1 MLSSVLFSES
11 YEKLDFS
18 TYTLNHWDIYSGL
31 NSDSITSIYEDSKG
45 YIWIGSYDGII
56 RFNGREFISFDESNT
71 KGIIGHSGN
80 IFFENGTDLWIG
92 TGQGLLLY
100 SEGVFKTFTK
110 ESGLLSNNIGTISRD
125 NSGTLWVGTNQGLQI
140 FLNGKF
146 ISPDYKTK
154 NPFTGRAVNF
164 IAYHKTLGLIVSC
177 TDGGVYVNSQD
188 NPTLINGSMAIQ
200 VSSLIVKDSPIIG
213 TRSGKLYQITSNGLI
228 PFIPLPVVD
237 SSVRDMFYNDDSI
250 WVVTTKGLYKINQNK
265 TLYILQNDSNYGIL
279 DNVPK
284 HILEDSRGII
294 WIGTRS
300 GGLYALSPSPFIT
313 YNQHNGLTSSSV
325 NSVAEFPENI
335 YWFAT
340 DSGICYKDE
349 LGFGENK
356 LTDFLQG
363 IRIKH
368 LNATEDKLYIS
379 TISDYGV
386 VVWDGESIETISK
399 DQGIPH
405 RVVKKTIF
413 DKKGNLWVSTSNGVV
428 SISPDDE
435 VKIYN
440 KSNGFLSNEIYDIF
454 VDTSNRVWVTTVTDG
469 LLRIEENGSYQR
481 FSEREGLIGEMV
493 FSIREDIQGDFW
505 VSTASGGFFIRA
517 DDTIFPI
524 SYKHGLPYLYIYNAQ
539 PLKENLYFTSVKGL
553 SIASLKDV
561 KDVAI
566 GLKDNFDSK
575 QLNWKNGLAGSPNAL
590 SWLYIDSHENIW
602 IPTHKGVSSYN
613 TGNEYNTKPRID
625 VKIYIEKI
633 TTENKAVQDITKKFI
648 DKPAQY
654 LKLNY
659 SIPGLDY
666 QPVYFSYFLEGY
678 SKHWSNYSMDYQATY
693 TNVLHGHYNFKI
705 KAFDKFFNEIA
716 YNEIEIV
723 IERETLPI
731 SLIIIFILLLACT
744 CGFFIYI
751 KKVKS
756 KKNSNNHLDWEQIQK
771 EYKLSPRELEVT
783 KLVIS
788 GKKDK
793 EIAVEITCAV
803 STVSNTLTRIYS
815 KTSTGGRYDLINVIS
830 TKIR

>member
-1 MLSSVLFSES
+1 M
-11 YEKLDFS
+11 DFS

-31 NSDSITSIYEDSKG
+31 NSDSITAIYEDSKG
-45 YIWIGSYDGII
+45 YIWIGSYDGIM
-56 RFNGREFISFDESNT
+56 RFNGREFIHFDESNT

-80 IFFENGTDLWIG
+80 IFFEDGTDLWIG

-100 SEGVFKTFTK
+100 RGGVFKTFTK

-125 NSGTLWVGTNQGLQI
+125 NSGNLWIGTNQGLQI
-140 FLNGKF
+140 FLDGEF
-146 ISPDYKTK
+146 ITPDYNTK

-164 IAYHKTLGLIVSC
+164 IAYHNTLGLVVSC

-188 NPTLINGSMAIQ
+188 NPTLIYGSMAIQ
-200 VSSLIVKDSPIIG
+200 VSALIVKNNPIIG

-228 PFIPLPVVD
+228 AFIPLPVVD
-237 SSVRDMFYNDDSI
+237 SSVRDIFYKDGSI
-250 WVVTTKGLYKINQNK
+250 WVVTTKGLYKLNQDN
-265 TLYILQNDSNYGIL
+265 TLYILQNDINYGIL

-284 HILEDSRGII
+284 HILEDSRGNI

-313 YNQHNGLTSSSV
+313 YNQNNGLTSNSV
-325 NSVAEFPENI
+325 NSVAEFPKNR

-340 DSGICYKDE
+340 DNGIHYKDE
-349 LGFGENK
+349 FGFKENK

-368 LNATEDKLYIS
+368 LNATEDRLYIS
-379 TISDYGV
+379 TISDHGV
-386 VVWDGESIETISK
+386 VVWDGESIKTISK
-399 DQGIPH
+399 EQGIPH
-405 RVVKKTIF
+405 KVVKKTVL

-435 VKIYN
+435 LKIYN

-505 VSTASGGFFIRA
+505 VSTASGGFLIRA
-517 DDTIFPI
+517 DDTIFPLT
-524 SYKHGLPYLYIYNAQ
+524 YKHGLPYLYIYNAQ
-539 PLKENLYFTSVKGL
+539 PLKENIYFTSVKGF

-566 GLKDNFDSK
+566 GLKNNFDSK
-575 QLNWKNGLAGSPNAL
+575 LLNWKNGLAGSPNAL
-590 SWLYIDSHENIW
+590 SWLYIDSYENIW
-602 IPTHKGVSSYN
+602 IPTHKGVSSYK
-613 TGNEYNTKPRID
+613 TGNEHDTNPGID
-625 VKIYIEKI
+625 VTIYIEKI
-633 TTENKAVQDITKKFI
+633 ITVNKTVQDPTKKFI
-648 DKPAQY
+648 GKPTEY
-654 LKLNY
+654 LKLHY
-659 SIPGLDY
+659 SIPGLGY
-666 QPVYFSYFLEGY
+666 RPVSFSYFLEGY
-678 SKHWSNYSMDYQATY
+678 SKNWSDYTMDYEATY
-693 TNVLHGHYNFKI
+693 TNVTHGKYNFKI

-716 YNEIEIV
+716 YNEIEIE
-723 IERETLPI
+723 IERETLPLTPI
-731 SLIIIFILLLACT
+731 LIVILLFAFT
-744 CGFFIYI
+744 CGFFIYR
-751 KKVKS
+751 KKVKDITNRKS
-756 KKNSNNHLDWEQIQK
+756 RLDWEQIQK

-783 KLVIS
+783 KLVVS

-793 EIAVEITCAV
+793 EIAVELTCAV
-803 STVSNTLTRIYS
+803 STVSNTLSRIYS
-815 KTSTGGRYDLINVIS
+815 KTSTGGRYELIKVIS